1 MNLRRSRRDDHLGA
15 VPRTPG
21 CGDPPPET
29 GMVMSI
35 PGARRRELMLAA
47 MVAILAFGTTIEAR
61 AEIDHYRDTL
71 MPNGRARNMAAK
83 QADMRACG
91 AINGIVTDE
100 DFPRANACMKAHG
113 WMLDGVVHDRP
124 PQGDSP
130 NDPADPMWQT
140 CPFVA
145 NC

>member
-1 MNLRRSRRDDHLGA
+1 
-15 VPRTPG
+15 
-21 CGDPPPET
+21 
-29 GMVMSI
+29 MVMMN
-35 PGARRRELMLAA
+35 PGALRRELMLAA
-47 MVAILAFGTTIEAR
+47 LVAAFAFGTAIEAR
-61 AEIDHYRDTL
+61 AEIDHYRDVL
-71 MPNGRARNMAAK
+71 MPNGHARNMAAK

>member
-1 MNLRRSRRDDHLGA
+1 
-15 VPRTPG
+15 
-21 CGDPPPET
+21 
-29 GMVMSI
+29 
-35 PGARRRELMLAA
+35 MLAA
-47 MVAILAFGTTIEAR
+47 LVAAFAFGTAIAAR
-61 AEIDHYRDTL
+61 AEIDHYRDAL

-91 AINGIVTDE
+91 AVNGFVSDN

-113 WMLDGVVHDRP
+113 WVLDRVVDHRRG
-124 PQGDSP
+124 QGGSP
-130 NDPADPMWQT
+130 NDPLDPMWQT

>member
-1 MNLRRSRRDDHLGA
+1 MDRISSLDSHQCRITASG
-15 VPRTPG
+15 
-21 CGDPPPET
+21 
-29 GMVMSI
+29 
-35 PGARRRELMLAA
+35 
-47 MVAILAFGTTIEAR
+47 
-61 AEIDHYRDTL
+61 Y
-71 MPNGRARNMAAK
+71 PNIAL
-83 QADMRACG
+83 RACG